1 MKRKKSARLVLLVTA
16 FVFLAVALGGCM
28 SDSTRPVVVTA
39 TPEPDKPE
47 PTLEPTPQPTPEP
60 TPEPTPAPT
69 PQPTPADPIE
79 RIIASMSDR
88 ELIGQMVMI
97 GFSGQSDMSEDAKSL
112 MKEYAVGNVIL
123 FGWNTN
129 TFAQTKKLTEKIRSY
144 NATDIPLTIGIDIEG
159 GSVTRFRGQWK
170 PFISS
175 AKKLGEVNDPERVFN
190 QYKRIGEQLKE
201 IGINLNLAPVMDIA
215 PNPSATF
222 LGNRMF
228 GSKPEKVA
236 PLVVEAVKGL
246 QAGGI
251 ASMGKHFP
259 GHGNTAAD
267 SHHTL
272 PVLKATL
279 EEMET
284 YELVPFQAAI
294 DAGLD
299 AMLVAHLSYPNV
311 DPDYITSIS
320 PTIITDLLRNTMGFE
335 GVVFSDDM
343 RMRGIRGKYSVGEAA
358 VLHILAGGDVVLIGM
373 HKSLQTEV
381 LYSLYQA
388 LQDGR
393 LTRERLEESVRRIL
407 RMKQKYNEGFAV
419 S

>member
-1 MKRKKSARLVLLVTA
+1 
-16 FVFLAVALGGCM
+16 
-28 SDSTRPVVVTA
+28 
-39 TPEPDKPE
+39 
-47 PTLEPTPQPTPEP
+47 
-60 TPEPTPAPT
+60 
-69 PQPTPADPIE
+69 
-79 RIIASMSDR
+79 
-88 ELIGQMVMI
+88 
-97 GFSGQSDMSEDAKSL
+97 
-112 MKEYAVGNVIL
+112 
-123 FGWNTN
+123 
-129 TFAQTKKLTEKIRSY
+129 
-144 NATDIPLTIGIDIEG
+144 
-159 GSVTRFRGQWK
+159 
-170 PFISS
+170 
-175 AKKLGEVNDPERVFN
+175 
-190 QYKRIGEQLKE
+190 
-201 IGINLNLAPVMDIA
+201 
-215 PNPSATF
+215 
-222 LGNRMF
+222 
-228 GSKPEKVA
+228 
-236 PLVVEAVKGL
+236 VKGL

-251 ASMGKHFP
+251 AAMGKHFP

-294 DAGLD
+294 DVGLD

-320 PTIITDLLRNTMGFE
+320 PTIITDLLRNTMGFD

-343 RMRGIRGKYSVGEAA
+343 RMRGIRNKYSVGEAA

-381 LYSLYQA
+381 LDSLYQA
-388 LQDGR
+388 VQDGR